1 MYEMLRRGV
10 VLSNEQ
16 VGWPMKRR
24 TCSLLCLTA
33 LAGTLAAPALAQIQ
47 PMGLPAARAPSN
59 QPRTHAPAGPLPPM
73 SISTPATKSGP
84 DALNQTNPD
93 FKAEQAE
100 TGQAATIPAPLPP
113 AVWDV
118 VNAEDLLR
126 YIEQIGVEGLN
137 PSDYDPAGLQAAI
150 QSGNIAALSAA
161 ATDRFNLVSSDLA
174 IGHVKKPGRID
185 WCV

>member
-24 TCSLLCLTA
+24 TCSLLWLTA
-33 LAGTLAAPALAQIQ
+33 LAGTVAAPALAQIQ
-47 PMGLPAARAPSN
+47 PMGLPPARAPAN
-59 QPRTHAPAGPLPPM
+59 QPRTNAPARPAPA
-73 SISTPATKSGP
+73 ISRPGTPAARSGP

-100 TGQAATIPAPLPP
+100 TGQAAAIPAPLPP

-126 YIEQIGVEGLN
+126 YIQQVAVEGLN
-137 PSDYDPAGLQAAI
+137 PSDYDPAGLQATI
-150 QSGNIAALSAA
+150 QSGNIAALS
-161 ATDRFNLVSSDLA
+161 
-174 IGHVKKPGRID
+174 
-185 WCV
+185 